1 MLAMTRVHDSGG
13 LNHFF
18 CRYFSILYPT
28 PPHCGDDLV
37 LTLVFLHL
45 TAKATNMYHNGVV
58 GLIDLL
64 IPDLLKD
71 FIRAEHLARVGGQK
85 IKDVKLDRGSASD
98 FFIVHRHLVIVFIDR
113 KASDADLVLYGLMH
127 IAVRV

>member
-1 MLAMTRVHDSGG
+1 
-13 LNHFF
+13 
-18 CRYFSILYPT
+18 
-28 PPHCGDDLV
+28 
-37 LTLVFLHL
+37 
-45 TAKATNMYHNGVV
+45 MYHNSVV
-58 GLIDLL
+58 GFIDLL

-85 IKDVKLDRGSASD
+85 IKDVKLDRGQLD
-98 FFIVHRHLVIVFIDR
+98 FFIVHRHLVVVFIDR